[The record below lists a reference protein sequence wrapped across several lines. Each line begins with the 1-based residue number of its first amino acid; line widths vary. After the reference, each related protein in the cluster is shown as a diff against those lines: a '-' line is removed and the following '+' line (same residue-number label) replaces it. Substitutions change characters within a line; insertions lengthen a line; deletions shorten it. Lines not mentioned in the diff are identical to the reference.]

1 MIPPQM
7 PTGRPIRQAILY
19 HQTHRPLLDAMCVMA
34 IGQGQIVHFRGKA
47 PPAGG
52 TLVLGVSDMEIQR
65 PLTADVAQI
74 VQDPNGGP
82 ISPGFATA
90 EGTSPPPVIPAPR
103 LYLCRRQL
111 LHPRNTFTRIG
122 NVISRAHHDR
132 FSRRSASVGN
142 IGQLPRKPQGICT
155 NDATVSFYFCFRP
168 KTTGSP
174 GPKQAWAGRNRQL

>member
-7 PTGRPIRQAILY
+7 PTGRPIRQAILD

-34 IGQGQIVHFRGKA
+34 IGQGQIVHFAGEA

-52 TLVLGVSDMEIQR
+52 ALVLGVFDMQIQR
-65 PLTADVAQI
+65 PLTTGVAQI

-82 ISPGFATA
+82 VSPGLGTT

-111 LHPRNTFTRIG
+111 LHPRNTFTRIS
-122 NVISRAHHDR
+122 NVISRAYHGR
-132 FSRRSASVGN
+132 FSRRSASVEN
-142 IGQLPRKPQGICT
+142 IGQSLRKPQGICT
-155 NDATVSFYFCFRP
+155 NDATVSILFGTRIA
-168 KTTGSP
+168 SIDW
-174 GPKQAWAGRNRQL
+174 Q